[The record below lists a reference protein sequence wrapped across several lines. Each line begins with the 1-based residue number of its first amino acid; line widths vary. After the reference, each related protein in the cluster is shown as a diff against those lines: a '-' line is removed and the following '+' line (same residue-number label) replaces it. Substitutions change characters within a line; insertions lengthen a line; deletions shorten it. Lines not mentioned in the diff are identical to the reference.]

1 MIEHP
6 PEVQVLLEKLSAEVE
21 SPDPGAALLF
31 FLRNVRKYFLCCYSY
46 RPPMAKVI
54 QKLGGDYVTTVHRLK
69 NSNRA
74 IAISLAISWEKHFLL
89 KKKSYILDIT
99 EFNLA
104 ASAGWPEIDY
114 QKLKYGHYY
123 QSRHLFATVYSRYAL
138 PLILRIVLEF
148 LQENNKNK
156 RQRNEI
162 FERLELIE
170 SLMYDQ
176 LQNPNLNFI
185 E

>member
-1 MIEHP
+1 MTENP
-6 PEVQVLLEKLSAEVE
+6 SQVQALIEKLSAEVG
-21 SPDPGAALLF
+21 SPDPDAALLF
-31 FLRNVRKYFLCCYSY
+31 FLRNIRKYFLRCYSY
-46 RPPMAKVI
+46 RPPMAKVV
-54 QKLGGDYVTTVHRLK
+54 QQLGGDYVTTVHRLK

-74 IAISLAISWEKHFLL
+74 IDISLAISWEKHFLL
-89 KKKSYILDIT
+89 KKKSYILNIT

-104 ASAGWPEIDY
+104 ASAGWPEINY
-114 QKLKYGHYY
+114 QKLKYGRYY

-138 PLILRIVLEF
+138 PLILRLFIELC
-148 LQENNKNK
+148 QENNKKK

-162 FERLELIE
+162 FEQLGLIE
-170 SLMYDQ
+170 SLMYNQ